1 MAINSI
7 DIGNSANDGSGDP
20 IRTAFN
26 TVNDNFDFIN
36 GGLFAGTQSSII
48 SAVSVTGGYI
58 YSNTWVNTNSLV
70 SNTIT
75 SAGNLT
81 VQSNGALIFGNVT
94 IVGNLTVS
102 GTQLAQTS
110 QNSSAPIL
118 QIHYSATP
126 LALDDGKDIGLEWQ
140 YYEGAEFKSFL
151 GWQNSSRSLVYLDN
165 ISESAN
171 IITSGTPGNVQF
183 GALLLSNTTSSTSNV
198 TGALQVLGG
207 ASVAGNLYVAGNVVS
222 TFANIGNLAVT
233 GYHVGDL
240 NFAGADTIYINGS
253 PVQTAAQAF
262 NGGTIGL
269 ATIFSDTTQATSA
282 VTGAV
287 TVRGGIGA
295 AGNIWAGNIHANIG
309 GNVRANVQGN
319 IFTAAQPYITS
330 LGTLTGLSVQ
340 GQINSRSIVPDTN
353 NAYTIGSGSSTRY
366 AKIWAFDADFSG
378 AMTLSG
384 VLTTTA
390 NIAINTGTAAAV
402 TTTTAVGELFNTNA
416 TTVRIGGAGVT
427 QFRNN
432 TQATS
437 TSTGAVQITGGV
449 SIATGNL
456 YIGGVSGK
464 AIDATGAIKITN
476 SAAVAGSSAD
486 LSLYNSTG
494 FFNFVANA
502 AASAYNPAT
511 RLGDSLIYFSR
522 NGGSNNA
529 NLTITPW
536 ADYAAGLRIVSNGA
550 VIVSNTASAT
560 SDSTGALIVK
570 GGAGITGNVYTAGWI
585 IPSANTTQNLGS
597 STSWW
602 GTLYGV
608 STQAQYADLAENY
621 VADDN
626 YDIGTVVVFG
636 GESEITVT
644 NEFADHRVAGVISA
658 NPAYLMNAAVTGLP
672 VALRGRVLVKVS
684 GPVAKGDLLV
694 TATTPGYARSVGSD
708 TGFGVRIFAK
718 SLDVNPSNGTKLIE
732 AVIL

>member
-1 MAINSI
+1 MAINLI
-7 DIGNSANDGSGDP
+7 NTGATANDGTGDV
-20 IRTAFN
+20 IRNAFD

-48 SAVSVTGGYI
+48 SAVSVTAGYI
-58 YSNTWVNTNSLV
+58 YSNTWVNANSIV

-94 IVGNLTVS
+94 IFGNLTVS

-110 QNSSAPIL
+110 QNSSSPIL

-126 LALDDGKDIGLEWQ
+126 LVTDDAKDIGLEWQ

-151 GWQNSSRSLVYLDN
+151 GWQNSTRSLVYLDD
-165 ISESAN
+165 ITDSAN
-171 IITSGTPGNVQF
+171 IITAGTPGNVQF
-183 GALLLSNTTSSTSNV
+183 GSLLLSNTTSSISNV
-198 TGALQVLGG
+198 TGALKVSGG

-222 TFANIGNLAVT
+222 TFANIGNLSVT
-233 GYHVGDL
+233 GYHIGNM

-262 NGGTIGL
+262 DGGTIGL
-269 ATIFSDTTQATSA
+269 ATIFNDTTQSTSA

-287 TVRGGIGA
+287 TVKGGIGV
-295 AGNIWAGNIHANIG
+295 AGNVWAGNLQANIG

-340 GQINSRSIVPDTN
+340 GQINSRNIVPETN
-353 NAYTIGSGSSTRY
+353 LTYTIGSSTSTRY
-366 AKIWAFDADFSG
+366 SKIWAFDTDFSG
-378 AMTLSG
+378 AMTLAG

-402 TTTTAVGELFNTNA
+402 TTTTAVGELFNTTA
-416 TTVRIGGAGVT
+416 TTVRIGGDAVT
-427 QFRNN
+427 QFGNN
-432 TQATS
+432 TKATS
-437 TSTGAVQITGGV
+437 TTTGAVQVTGGISV
-449 SIATGNL
+449 ATGNL
-456 YIGGVSGK
+456 YIGGSAGK
-464 AIDATGAIKITN
+464 SIDATGAVKITN
-476 SAAVAGSSAD
+476 SSAVSSSSPD

-494 FFNFVANA
+494 FFSFVANA
-502 AASAYNPAT
+502 SAGAYNPST
-511 RLGDSLIYFSR
+511 RIGDSLIYFSG

-560 SDSTGALIVK
+560 SDSTGALIIK

-585 IPSANTTQNLGS
+585 IPSANTTQDLGS
-597 STSWW
+597 TTNWW

-626 YDIGTVVVFG
+626 YEIGTVVVFG
-636 GESEITVT
+636 GDAEITVT

-658 NPAYLMNAAVTGLP
+658 NPAYLMNAAVSGLP
-672 VALRGRVLVKVS
+672 VALRGRVLVRVS

-694 TATTPGYARSVGSD
+694 TSTTPGYARSVGSD

-718 SLDVNPSNGTKLIE
+718 SLEVNTNNGTNIIE